1 LKAHVF
7 PRHNGKNA
15 NKFLPLNF
23 RKKLILKSRQTHKLV
38 QEALSEIK
46 KISPEY
52 FTEVEA
58 LVSNITI
65 VRSNRFIAGSSF
77 TLLGLVA
84 LADHHDFNMTVEY
97 LVHEAAH
104 QYLYNLTVCDELC
117 RGEGLHTSP
126 LRKDPR
132 PIEGIYHAVF
142 VLARL
147 IDFYNKAL
155 SQETVLPKEFMEKQI
170 AHYRLRYKDAY
181 NLLLE
186 KAIFT
191 DLGQELLESSNEMIL

>member
-1 LKAHVF
+1 
-7 PRHNGKNA
+7 
-15 NKFLPLNF
+15 
-23 RKKLILKSRQTHKLV
+23 
-38 QEALSEIK
+38 
-46 KISPEY
+46 
-52 FTEVEA
+52 
-58 LVSNITI
+58 
-65 VRSNRFIAGSSF
+65 
-77 TLLGLVA
+77 
-84 LADHHDFNMTVEY
+84 MTVEY

-132 PIEGIYHAVF
+132 PIEGVYHAVF

-147 IDFYNKAL
+147 IDFYKKAQ
-155 SQETVLPKEFMEKQI
+155 SQETVIPKEFMEKQI